1 MFIYNYILQF
11 INLLTCGSIT
21 VDHMIRWRRVIWF
34 NVKVRYENI
43 TLFLNAL
50 ICNISSGWN
59 LHRPRTSRKRWNFYE
74 TRRVAKDS
82 EEVYEARSVLTIVVL
97 LELQDAVLLPS
108 VAKELILKKGGL
120 VGDGIG

>member
-43 TLFLNAL
+43 TFFLNAL

>member
-1 MFIYNYILQF
+1 MWRSDMKTLLSSLMHSYATLVLDEIYI
-11 INLLTCGSIT
+11 
-21 VDHMIRWRRVIWF
+21 D
-34 NVKVRYENI
+34 
-43 TLFLNAL
+43 
-50 ICNISSGWN
+50 
-59 LHRPRTSRKRWNFYE
+59 RPRTSRKRWNFYE